1 MRQIMIL
8 VLLAAL
14 LCGCSAVDNSD
25 AVADVPAQNQR
36 LTVFTC
42 LEAQVYT
49 PLVREFQERTG
60 IYVEVRGGSAGE
72 LLENLEGCDVLL
84 GWEAD
89 QLEAD
94 AEKLRTL
101 DRELSG
107 NVSSLCPQGES
118 WVPVSIRAMVIVY
131 NPKLVRQNPPADLE
145 SLLQSPWA
153 GKIAFADPEANAF
166 SRSVLQ
172 VLARGKTGPD
182 PERLR
187 RFAGNL
193 NELLADTEDVIRS
206 VADGSCCLGVVPED
220 AARLWVESGL
230 DLTVVYPQSGVWML
244 TEGAAIPKDAP
255 HPENARA
262 FLTFLLGENAQ
273 SYGKTNLFRG
283 SVLEKI
289 VTFPENALIYD
300 PVSAASDRE
309 VLMEQWQ
316 EIWEEEP

>member
-1 MRQIMIL
+1 M
-8 VLLAAL
+8 
-14 LCGCSAVDNSD
+14 
-25 AVADVPAQNQR
+25 
-36 LTVFTC
+36 
-42 LEAQVYT
+42 
-49 PLVREFQERTG
+49 REFQELTG
-60 IYVEVRGGSAGE
+60 IYVEVRSGTGE
-72 LLENLEGCDVLL
+72 LLEKLDGCDVLL

-101 DRELSG
+101 DRELFG

-153 GKIAFADPEANAF
+153 GKIAFADPASNAF

-172 VLARGKTGPD
+172 VLARGENG

-193 NELLADTEDVIRS
+193 NALLADTEEVIRS
-206 VADGSCCLGVVPED
+206 VADGSCCLGVVPAD

-283 SVLEKI
+283 SVLEKN

-309 VLMEQWQ
+309 ALMEQWQ
-316 EIWEEEP
+316 QIWEEEP

>member
-1 MRQIMIL
+1 MRRMMIL

-25 AVADVPAQNQR
+25 AVADVPAQSQR

-42 LEAQVYT
+42 LEEQVYG

-60 IYVEVRGGSAGE
+60 IYVEVRSGTGE
-72 LLENLEGCDVLL
+72 LLENPEGSDVLL

-107 NVSSLCPQGES
+107 NVSSLCPQGDT

-131 NPKLVRQNPPADLE
+131 NPKLVRQNPPSDLE
-145 SLLQSPWA
+145 SLLQSPCA
-153 GKIAFADPEANAF
+153 GKIAFADPVENAF

-172 VLARGKTGPD
+172 VLSRGENGPG
-182 PERLR
+182 RLR

-193 NELLADTEDVIRS
+193 NALLADTEEVIRS

-220 AARLWVESGL
+220 AARLWVNSGL
-230 DLTVVYPQSGVWML
+230 DLTVVCPQRGVWML

-283 SVLEKI
+283 SVLEKS

-309 VLMEQWQ
+309 ALMEQWQ
-316 EIWEEEP
+316 QIWEEKP

>member
-1 MRQIMIL
+1 MRRMMIL

-25 AVADVPAQNQR
+25 AVADVPAQSQR

-42 LEAQVYT
+42 LEEQVYG

-60 IYVEVRGGSAGE
+60 IYVEVHSGTGE
-72 LLENLEGCDVLL
+72 LLENPEGSDVLL

-107 NVSSLCPQGES
+107 NVSSLCPQGDT

-131 NPKLVRQNPPADLE
+131 NPKLVRQNPPSDLE

-153 GKIAFADPEANAF
+153 GKIAFADPVENAF

-172 VLARGKTGPD
+172 VLSRGENGPG
-182 PERLR
+182 RLR

-193 NELLADTEDVIRS
+193 NALLADTEEVIRS

-220 AARLWVESGL
+220 AARLWVNSGL
-230 DLTVVYPQSGVWML
+230 DLTVVCPQRGVWML

-283 SVLEKI
+283 SVLEKS

-309 VLMEQWQ
+309 ALMEQWQ
-316 EIWEEEP
+316 QIWEEKP

>member
-1 MRQIMIL
+1 MRRMMIL

-25 AVADVPAQNQR
+25 AVADVPAQSQR

-42 LEAQVYT
+42 LEEQVYG

-60 IYVEVRGGSAGE
+60 IYVEVRSGTGE
-72 LLENLEGCDVLL
+72 LLENPEGSDVLL

-107 NVSSLCPQGES
+107 NVSSLCPQGDT

-131 NPKLVRQNPPADLE
+131 NPKLVRQNPPSDLE

-153 GKIAFADPEANAF
+153 GKIAFADPESNAF

-172 VLARGKTGPD
+172 VLSRGENGPG
-182 PERLR
+182 RLR

-193 NELLADTEDVIRS
+193 NALLADTEEVIRS

-220 AARLWVESGL
+220 AARLWVDSGL
-230 DLTVVYPQSGVWML
+230 DLTVVCPQRGVWML

-283 SVLEKI
+283 SVLEKS

-300 PVSAASDRE
+300 PVSAASDQE
-309 VLMEQWQ
+309 ALMEQWQ
-316 EIWEEEP
+316 QIWEEKP